1 MTAVPAAAPAEAVG
15 MRHPLFSPEWL
26 ACADALFAG
35 LPVDE
40 NMAVRVALRITDA
53 PVGTGGEL
61 SMFADL
67 TTGAL
72 RFRAGPAAER
82 PTLSFTLTHVDAAT
96 LLFGGQAERTRLFEH
111 DGLRLEG
118 VFLFV
123 FFLDRLL
130 AQDASG
136 ALAALQT
143 RTADLSAGPER
154 TGAWAAPHPIHVP
167 VDAAGDEAASVLAA
181 WKVLPRTMHALDAEL
196 GSTTPGVQLYVSHSP
211 SAADV
216 SVAVGEARPGVPFAR
231 DSWPIWY
238 CCSKAVGAVAVGRL
252 WERDLV
258 DLRQPVASYLPWF
271 EGGGREKITLFQLL
285 THTTPVPMALDPLHG
300 SFAAPVALRREQ
312 LRTMVIPSDAR
323 PGERINYAAWWA
335 WFLLAEVVQA
345 VVGRP
350 YEHFV
355 AEEVLAPCA
364 MTDTRVVLSPLE
376 YREAADRLPLIHI
389 TGGGF
394 PAQPTHWYATEA
406 ACTRPIPRLNMRGP
420 MRDLGRFFTM
430 LLAGGEGPGGRVL
443 RPPTVA
449 ALTARH
455 RVGLTDPFGNADWGL
470 GFRVESRHLG
480 EEYTAFSRHAS
491 LSSFG
496 HYGLWTSTAF
506 ADPETGL
513 VIALHLN
520 GKTLQSEH
528 QRRTLAICDAVYKDL
543 GLS

>member
-1 MTAVPAAAPAEAVG
+1 MTAVPAAAPANAVG
-15 MRHPLFSPEWL
+15 MRHPLFSPEWF

-40 NMAVRVALRITDA
+40 NTAVRVGLRITDA
-53 PVGTGGEL
+53 PGGTGDAL
-61 SMFADL
+61 SMLADL
-67 TTGAL
+67 TTGGL
-72 RFRAGPAAER
+72 RFRAGPAGER
-82 PTLSFTLTHVDAAT
+82 PTLSFTLTHVDATT
-96 LLFGGQAERTRLFEH
+96 LLFGGQAERTRLFEY

-118 VFLFV
+118 AFLFV

-130 AQDASG
+130 TQDASG
-136 ALAALQT
+136 ALAALRT
-143 RTADLSAGPER
+143 RTAGLSAGPQR
-154 TGAWAAPHPIHVP
+154 AGAQAARRPIDVP
-167 VDAAGDEAASVLAA
+167 VDEAAAVRAA
-181 WKVLPRTMHALDAEL
+181 REVLPRTMHALDAEL
-196 GSTTPGVQLYVSHSP
+196 GSTTPGAQLYVSHSP

-252 WERDLV
+252 WERGLV
-258 DLRQPVASYLPWF
+258 DPRQPVAAYLPWF
-271 EGGGREKITLFQLL
+271 EGGGREKITLCQLL
-285 THTTPVPMALDPLHG
+285 MHTTPVPMALDPLHG

-312 LRTMVIPSDAR
+312 LRTMVIPADAL
-323 PGERINYAAWWA
+323 PGERINYAPWWA

-345 VVGRP
+345 VAGRS
-350 YEHFV
+350 YERFL

-364 MTDTRVVLSPLE
+364 MTDTRVVLSPPE

-406 ACTRPIPRLNMRGP
+406 ACTRPIPGLNMRGT

-480 EEYTAFSRHAS
+480 EEYTAFSRYAS

-528 QRRTLAICDAVYKDL
+528 QRRTLAICDAVYEDL